1 MLWIVTAAAVLTPA
15 GAQRITFYAIV
26 IAAYTA
32 AVYSPYRAAA
42 LLSLPVTVITIGT
55 DEHTRI
61 MGAMTSPPIVPTQYV
76 PLLILI
82 PLIFAA
88 NGMRTWK
95 LRTAASQDR
104 VSALE
109 RERAE
114 ELRRATEQ
122 ERARISRELH
132 DVVTHNVSM
141 MTIQAGAARKVMDLA
156 PDEAREALLAV
167 EAAGRSALA
176 ELRHTMGLLTMNDP
190 QDPDRP
196 TAPDLTPQPGLD
208 QLDSLVDRMR
218 HTGVPVTLTTSGT
231 PRDVPSGIGL
241 TVYRVVQEAL
251 TNIVKHAHG
260 AQAKVVVDYADDHLK
275 VEVAD
280 TGGAPSATAAT
291 GKRPRPARPA
301 RAPVRLRRRPAHRA
315 PADRRL
321 PRQGPHPAASGC
333 CGDRVSA
340 PLRVV
345 VADDQALVR
354 TGFRLILL
362 ADGIDVVAEAADGEE
377 AVEAVA
383 RTGPDVV
390 LMDIRMPG
398 LDGLEATRR
407 ILTGAP
413 DEPRVIMLTTFDL
426 DDLVYAALAAGASGF
441 LLKDVTPEHL
451 VAAVRLVRTGDALL
465 APAITRRLVERYALT
480 GAAPAPDSS
489 PHRDLEVLTQRELE
503 VLRLLAQGLSN
514 AELAER
520 LFLSE
525 TTVKTHVGRILA
537 KLRLRDRVQ
546 AVVTAYETGLVS
558 PKTAG

>member
-1 MLWIVTAAAVLTPA
+1 MDTAPVAARLSDGIALLRRPTGPPPCPARRNLVFDVLLALVIGGVVLHWAVHNGAEQLRNSPDGIATLVLGPEVGIEITVVALTVLAWAPLVLRRRHPLAVLWIVTAAAVLTPA

-32 AVYSPYRAAA
+32 AVYSPYRAAT
-42 LLSLPVTVITIGT
+42 LLSLPVTVCTIGT

-122 ERARISRELH
+122 ERARIARELH

-176 ELRHTMGLLTMNDP
+176 ELRHTMGLLTMDEP
-190 QDPDRP
+190 PDPDQP

-231 PRDVPSGIGL
+231 PREVPSGIGL
-241 TVYRVVQEAL
+241 TAYRVVQEAL
-251 TNIVKHAHG
+251 TNTVKHAHG
-260 AQAKVVVDYADDHLK
+260 AQATVSVDYADDHLK
-275 VEVAD
+275 VEIAD
-280 TGGAPSATAAT
+280 TGGASSAAAAAT
-291 GKRPRPARPA
+291 GNGRGLLGLRE
-301 RAPVRLRRRPAHRA
+301 RLSVYDGALHTG
-315 PADRRL
+315 RRL
-321 PRQGPHPAASGC
+321 TGGY
-333 CGDRVSA
+333 RVRA
-340 PLRVV
+340 HIPLPP
-345 VADDQALVR
+345 
-354 TGFRLILL
+354 
-362 ADGIDVVAEAADGEE
+362 
-377 AVEAVA
+377 VE
-383 RTGPDVV
+383 
-390 LMDIRMPG
+390 
-398 LDGLEATRR
+398 
-407 ILTGAP
+407 
-413 DEPRVIMLTTFDL
+413 
-426 DDLVYAALAAGASGF
+426 
-441 LLKDVTPEHL
+441 
-451 VAAVRLVRTGDALL
+451 
-465 APAITRRLVERYALT
+465 
-480 GAAPAPDSS
+480 
-489 PHRDLEVLTQRELE
+489 
-503 VLRLLAQGLSN
+503 
-514 AELAER
+514 
-520 LFLSE
+520 
-525 TTVKTHVGRILA
+525 TV
-537 KLRLRDRVQ
+537 
-546 AVVTAYETGLVS
+546 
-558 PKTAG
+558 